1 MGTSCFGDPHGWNSD
16 IVHIVN
22 KRLSTE
28 LTLFVSSNLAVGLMS
43 NYYWSFAD
51 CSCLFVRGFALEF
64 KIRNIEKA

>member
-43 NYYWSFAD
+43 NYYWSLRAVLVF
-51 CSCLFVRGFALEF
+51 LFVVLL
-64 KIRNIEKA
+64 